1 MFCNEPIQ
9 NVYFG
14 RLTVDDDYESRSCWL
29 DCYHDLALYAVAGTR
44 IVFETEHFY
53 ISVGENGARAEEKSI
68 PIETLERSDEWFS
81 CAVNDMGEDELPWV
95 EVEYTI
101 FTGERLL
108 EVEETEYG
116 FLLTFD
122 DLCLKVIPC
131 PADGTEP
138 TIHNNPVINHK
149 SSSSFLPI
157 RGCERHIRRICDCG
171 GQGELFQDFV
181 EDYIVRCNRCKRS
194 TWAGMNAIDAIED
207 WNAGELHWDASD
219 ILIE

>member
-1 MFCNEPIQ
+1 MFCEEPIL
-9 NVYFG
+9 NVYYG
-14 RLTVDDDYESRSCWL
+14 LLTVEGDYEFRSCWL

-53 ISVGENGARAEEKSI
+53 ISVGEFGAKAEEKRV
-68 PIETLERSDEWFS
+68 PIEAFERPDEWLS
-81 CAVNDMGEDELPWV
+81 NVVSDLGEDEPPWV
-95 EVEYTI
+95 EVEHTI
-101 FTGERLL
+101 FTGERLR
-108 EVEETEYG
+108 EVEKTEYG

-122 DLCLKVIPC
+122 DFCLKVIPY

-138 TIHNNPVINHK
+138 TIHNNSIVNN
-149 SSSSFLPI
+149 SSSFSFLLI
-157 RGCERHIRRICDCG
+157 RGCERHIKRICDCG
-171 GQGELFQDFV
+171 GHGELFQDFV

-207 WNAGELHWDASD
+207 WNAGELPVDASD